1 MDGEGSALRREVQD
15 QNQDWKTARAA
26 NFPKWDITCFF
37 ASVATWSPFK
47 VDEYTPI
54 KISQTKEAGKYLYK
68 VNIGGE
74 EVGAQSDIFFHTEE
88 LATTY
93 ENITQQLKVNI
104 NISPVKRCIYPALD
118 LRWSTWRIES
128 LANLKRFDPIP

>member
-1 MDGEGSALRREVQD
+1 MDGEGSALWREVQD

-26 NFPKWDITCFF
+26 NFPKWDFTCLVFSSS
-37 ASVATWSPFK
+37 AATWPPFK

-74 EVGAQSDIFFHTEE
+74 EVGAQSDIFS
-88 LATTY
+88 
-93 ENITQQLKVNI
+93 ILK
-104 NISPVKRCIYPALD
+104 S
-118 LRWSTWRIES
+118 
-128 LANLKRFDPIP
+128 

>member
-1 MDGEGSALRREVQD
+1 MTGISKDGEGSALRREVQD

-37 ASVATWSPFK
+37 ASAATWPPFK

-74 EVGAQSDIFFHTEE
+74 EVGAQSDIFLLFWRVSYN
-88 LATTY
+88 LWK
-93 ENITQQLKVNI
+93 QKVNI
-104 NISPVKRCIYPALD
+104 Y
-118 LRWSTWRIES
+118 
-128 LANLKRFDPIP
+128 